1 MEYKKNEIK
10 EHIIDELNNYS
21 WSEII
26 EKKEDI
32 SELHHQLF
40 NTDYYII
47 GRYACERWLV
57 DGELNQTFEVIDY
70 IKEYEQMNFGEVS
83 TNFSEAEHIV
93 NMYTYIIGEEI
104 LYDLLSDKQGLLELY
119 KNHKRS

>member
-1 MEYKKNEIK
+1 MNYKKNEIK
-10 EHIIDELNNYS
+10 EHIINELNIYS